1 VQGVPGVGEV
11 VAAFGDAG
19 ELGECL
25 GRVGFEELDEGI
37 EEGGAFGVVF
47 VGGVA
52 GAGVEVVGAEDAH
65 DADGGQ
71 GGHVD
76 DALLV
81 ARLGFVV
88 AGGDFDFGLDLELH
102 VGREDGAGAGVA
114 FLEGVAAGG
123 AFAGLGGGAVG
134 FLAVFAGGGL
144 LCGGGVA
151 GHGWG
156 SSMKVGSARELNVR
170 TGGSWHCYE
179 DVTVA
184 PGKVSVRMK
193 DGSLEWSEP
202 RGQTAGLAA
211 PAGVSEKLTSD
222 IIESDAL
229 PYR

>member
-151 GHGWG
+151 GHGVVLDESRIG
-156 SSMKVGSARELNVR
+156 TRVERTHGRLLALLRGRNSGTREGFR
-170 TGGSWHCYE
+170 PDEGRK
-179 DVTVA
+179 
-184 PGKVSVRMK
+184 P
-193 DGSLEWSEP
+193 
-202 RGQTAGLAA
+202 
-211 PAGVSEKLTSD
+211 
-222 IIESDAL
+222 
-229 PYR
+229 